1 MRGSGFLQVM
11 LKKGVTQQQ
20 VHERLKEV
28 FQDFEV
34 DVWDAEIVY

>member
-11 LKKGVTQQQ
+11 LKKGVTSQQ
-20 VHERLKEV
+20 VHERLKKV